1 MCARRAQYK
10 LRVENSAL
18 IVVSVRL
25 FRDEITIQEILYG
38 VEYLSTE
45 KRFSQETGLQLQQ
58 IVVQSFFYS
67 QQIYRYIDTDAEMF
81 L

>member
-45 KRFSQETGLQLQQ
+45 KRFSQETGVQLQQ